1 MTDVWSV
8 KRRRSGFNWRNRQF
22 NYAVH
27 LVFSSFPFSPPSLEK
42 EGPVRGQLNPSV
54 PQCRSSVGRPRR
66 RHHIVVSSHSS
77 STSPESRA
85 GEPNYNWAVPRGACG
100 FTRVGMAFTFH
111 ALEGV
116 GLLQS
121 GIADKPDGLAV
132 AFVVQEFQ
140 SALMQEDV
148 LSLSLKIW
156 KIISLGKNSIFY
168 NAWLR
173 LDNM

>member
-1 MTDVWSV
+1 
-8 KRRRSGFNWRNRQF
+8 
-22 NYAVH
+22 
-27 LVFSSFPFSPPSLEK
+27 
-42 EGPVRGQLNPSV
+42 
-54 PQCRSSVGRPRR
+54 
-66 RHHIVVSSHSS
+66 
-77 STSPESRA
+77 
-85 GEPNYNWAVPRGACG
+85 
-100 FTRVGMAFTFH
+100 MAFTFH